1 MKVTLRKEVKN
12 TYVGFNHIRGQQP
25 PRNVY
30 PRWPVDLS
38 VFKVTSR
45 INHVTK
51 EMRKYQI
58 KDKNERKQISG
69 STVTPALNA
78 AQLTLWPH

>member
-1 MKVTLRKEVKN
+1 MLVKDLTVSEDN
-12 TYVGFNHIRGQQP
+12 YHLGTSVRGGRWTYHS
-25 PRNVY
+25 
-30 PRWPVDLS
+30 L
-38 VFKVTSR
+38 KVTSR
-45 INHVTK
+45 TNHPTK
-51 EMRKYQI
+51 WMKKYQI